1 VFLLMAAALYGP
13 VCYAGIAHPGN
24 SYSMSDSYWV
34 NSGTE
39 PETIVIH
46 VDPPAGSYWIRM
58 KENSIIL
65 NPGQAASIPVT
76 LYIPPGAAK
85 GIYEAKLVASSG
97 AEENVLFG
105 VGVKADC
112 TGGSPAVRK
121 KGNSGGIIPLGI
133 VGGLLITVLI
143 GLRIM
148 PRRSTCDHP
157 VHGPRRSKWQSL
169 TPRDALLAQARSR
182 LRPPPAARPMRVA
195 RVRPYP
201 KASFSCARL
210 PCSREPSFYEAAT
223 SHDDRRKEQAHQLF
237 NDALAER
244 VERDKRIRRRWKERR
259 KELILRRWTA

>member
-13 VCYAGIAHPGN
+13 VCYSGITHPGH

-39 PETIVIH
+39 PEMIVIH
-46 VDPPAGSYWIRM
+46 VDPPAGAYWIRM
-58 KENSIIL
+58 KENSITL

-76 LYIPPGAAK
+76 LYIPPGAAR

-105 VGVKADC
+105 VGVGADC
-112 TGGSPAVRK
+112 TGGSPVVRK

-148 PRRSTCDHP
+148 PRRSNCDHP
-157 VHGPRRSKWQSL
+157 VHGPRRNKWRSL
-169 TPRDALLAQARSR
+169 TRPGRASGTGPFATEATSSGKTQESGKEFARTPRSELFLQTPGRRSR
-182 LRPPPAARPMRVA
+182 L
-195 RVRPYP
+195 
-201 KASFSCARL
+201 
-210 PCSREPSFYEAAT
+210 
-223 SHDDRRKEQAHQLF
+223 
-237 NDALAER
+237 
-244 VERDKRIRRRWKERR
+244 
-259 KELILRRWTA
+259 LIDVGHHR